1 MQRSMRLQAA
11 GAAFVAV
18 FLFSGLDALVKAAG
32 AGTTLA
38 MVVFLRYAAGTV
50 FALGSAAAQGE
61 LSIGFPTVRRAFIR
75 SLASL
80 ATAVLF
86 FGALQLMPL
95 AQTVA
100 LTFTSPFFMVM
111 ISAVMIGDPI
121 TRRSLIACAAGFA
134 GVMVM
139 LVEKFA
145 TDAGS
150 PLGFAMALASAVAYA
165 LSMMMSRRDTAHDSV
180 AQMVAAQ
187 NTIIMLMMVP
197 FAIIWYRPVSGEAAL
212 QFLAIGAFGTAGHY
226 LITWAYKHAP
236 ATLLG
241 PFEFTSLI
249 WAVAF
254 GVVFFSEAPSVYTL
268 VGSAIIIAACLSV
281 IQPARDAP
289 PAAEN

>member
-1 MQRSMRLQAA
+1 MQRSVRLQAA
-11 GAAFVAV
+11 GAAFIAV
-18 FLFSGLDALVKAAG
+18 FVFSGLDALVKAAG

-38 MVVFLRYAAGTV
+38 MVVFLRFAAGSI
-50 FALGSAAAQGE
+50 FAVGSAAVQGE
-61 LSIGFPTVRRAFIR
+61 LRIGAATIRRAFVR

-80 ATAVLF
+80 ATAALF

-100 LTFTSPFFMVM
+100 LTFTSPFFMVL

-121 TRRSLIACAAGFA
+121 TRRSLIACAAGFV
-134 GVMVM
+134 GVIVM
-139 LVEKFA
+139 LAEKFA
-145 TDAGS
+145 TDVGS
-150 PLGFAMALASAVAYA
+150 PLGFAMALASAIAYA

-180 AQMVAAQ
+180 AQMIAAQ
-187 NTIIMLMMVP
+187 NVIIMLMTVP
-197 FAIIWYRPVSGEAAL
+197 FAIIWFRPVSNEILL
-212 QFLAIGAFGTAGHY
+212 QFLTIGAFGTAGHY

-254 GVVFFSEAPSVYTL
+254 GVVFFSEAPSLYTL
-268 VGSAIIIAACLSV
+268 VGSAIIIGACVAV
-281 IQPARDAP
+281 IQPARNAP
-289 PAAEN
+289 AGGQS